1 MKKAK
6 DDKRISTIPDGVYEA
21 GVVGHGPSHDK
32 NSHENTPS
40 TDAQGNGYPMHEAK
54 TGQADNWPVLYI
66 NSISPLNIRKTS

>member
-21 GVVGHGPSHDK
+21 GVVGHGQAMIK
-32 NSHENTPS
+32 TAMKIRPS

-54 TGQADNWPVLYI
+54 NRTG
-66 NSISPLNIRKTS
+66 R